1 MINHYFRSQL
11 SPHRLTVS
19 TAVVIL
25 ICMYRDDCDT
35 AVIKVS
41 FLGVFFDGEEET
53 LIQSKKCKELLLLHG
68 ESLEK
73 SGP

>member
-35 AVIKVS
+35 AVIKDEC
-41 FLGVFFDGEEET
+41 FLGVFFDGEEEM
-53 LIQSKKCKELLLLHG
+53 
-68 ESLEK
+68 
-73 SGP
+73 